1 MVDESKGYKETRQF
15 DGSALDLKLI
25 SYSARRESFTF
36 IVTDC
41 RSPRIG
47 WLTKAR
53 YTRKWKSPVPPRY
66 DRPSIVAA
74 QVHRFIVNT
83 YYQLKN

>member
-25 SYSARRESFTF
+25 SYSVRRESFTF
-36 IVTDC
+36 IVADC

-47 WLTKAR
+47 WLTKAHIHAKMEVAR
-53 YTRKWKSPVPPRY
+53 TAAIRSSEYRC
-66 DRPSIVAA
+66 RPSTSPY
-74 QVHRFIVNT
+74 R
-83 YYQLKN
+83 